1 MAEQKESSV
10 LFSLKELMSL
20 EEDRIKQEENERKR
34 QEDAAIQAR
43 LDAERRQRAEE
54 EARMRAADEERRV
67 SEQRTREESTRL
79 DAIRQAEIERA
90 RLDAE
95 NAARTEQLRHQQE
108 HERQLHAMSQDKGKK
123 KLLWAAIG
131 SGVFLLI
138 ALIGGGVA
146 IKNANDRQKALE
158 DQLMSLNSSNE
169 DLQKKLGSA
178 TTPEERRA
186 LEAELQANQE
196 AIKNLKDHPNTAPA
210 AAAPRPVVR
219 SGGGGA
225 KPAGGGAGVKP
236 PCNCTPGDPL
246 CSCL

>member
-43 LDAERRQRAEE
+43 LDAERRQREDE
-54 EARMRAADEERRV
+54 EARMAASDEARRV
-67 SEQRTREESTRL
+67 SEQRTREDSTRL

-123 KLLWAAIG
+123 KLQWIAAG
-131 SGVFLLI
+131 FGVFFLI
-138 ALIGGGVA
+138 AVVGGGFAV
-146 IKNANDRQKALE
+146 KSSLDRQKALE
-158 DQLMSLNSSNE
+158 DQLSSLNGSND

-178 TTPEERRA
+178 TTPEERQR

-196 AIKNLKDHPNTAPA
+196 AIKNLKDHPNAAPTAVVRPA
-210 AAAPRPVVR
+210 ART
-219 SGGGGA
+219 GGGGA
-225 KPAGGGAGVKP
+225 KPAGGTPGTKA

>member
-34 QEDAAIQAR
+34 QEDAAVQAR
-43 LDAERRQRAEE
+43 LDAERRQREEE
-54 EARMRAADEERRV
+54 EARMRASDEARRV

-123 KLLWAAIG
+123 KLQWIAIG

-138 ALIGGGVA
+138 AIVGGGFA
-146 IKNANDRQKALE
+146 IKTSLDRQKALE
-158 DQLMSLNSSNE
+158 DQLTSLNSSND

-178 TTPEERRA
+178 TTPEERQR

-196 AIKNLKDHPNTAPA
+196 AIKNLKDHPNNPPPTVTK
-210 AAAPRPVVR
+210 PVVR
-219 SGGGGA
+219 TGGGGPA
-225 KPAGGGAGVKP
+225 VKPNTGGTKP

>member
-43 LDAERRQRAEE
+43 LDAERRQREEE
-54 EARMRAADEERRV
+54 EARMRASDEARRV

-123 KLLWAAIG
+123 KLQWIAIG

-138 ALIGGGVA
+138 AIVGGGFA
-146 IKNANDRQKALE
+146 IKTSLDRQQALE
-158 DQLMSLNSSNE
+158 TQLTSLNSSNDE
-169 DLQKKLGSA
+169 LQKKLGSA
-178 TTPEERRA
+178 TTPEERQR

-196 AIKNLKDHPNTAPA
+196 AIKNLKDHPNTPPTAV
-210 AAAPRPVVR
+210 RPVVR
-219 SGGGGA
+219 NTGGPSV
-225 KPAGGGAGVKP
+225 KPATPGVKP

>member
-1 MAEQKESSV
+1 
-10 LFSLKELMSL
+10 MSL

-43 LDAERRQRAEE
+43 LDAERRQREEE
-54 EARMRAADEERRV
+54 EARMRASDEARRV

-123 KLLWAAIG
+123 KLQWIAIG

-138 ALIGGGVA
+138 AIVGGGFA
-146 IKNANDRQKALE
+146 IKTSLDRQKALE
-158 DQLMSLNSSNE
+158 DQLTSLNSSND

-178 TTPEERRA
+178 TTPEERQR

-196 AIKNLKDHPNTAPA
+196 AIKNLKDHPNNPAPVANKPVIRNTGGPA
-210 AAAPRPVVR
+210 AKPNT
-219 SGGGGA
+219 GGT
-225 KPAGGGAGVKP
+225 KP